1 VRTDLKLPRPEWLRT
16 FWRLGF
22 AALLG
27 FKAHLLVAS
36 SAESQRHAETVIS
49 PQGDVSAGV
58 RDSGAH
64 FPFYAVLVTA
74 SLAVGGWL
82 WVRSSKGAGSMH
94 AKKASIVIEEVRS
107 LGNRQHL
114 ILASWRGRSFLLGVS
129 PGRIETIARLPPP
142 EAGQ

>member
-1 VRTDLKLPRPEWLRT
+1 M
-16 FWRLGF
+16 
-22 AALLG
+22 LLG
-27 FKAHLLVAS
+27 FNAHLLAAS
-36 SAESQRHAETVIS
+36 SAQSQRQAETIIS
-49 PQGDVSAGV
+49 PQGDVSASV
-58 RDSGAH
+58 RDSGVS

-82 WVRSSKGAGSMH
+82 WVRSSRGSGSLH

-114 ILASWRGRSFLLGVS
+114 ILASCRGRTFLLGVS
-129 PGRIETIARLPPP
+129 PGRIETIAGLPPP